1 MRIAI
6 LIGVAL
12 SAACGRA
19 YALDCSRP
27 SMSAARVICSDAG
40 LRKLFD
46 QRQQAYEAAKARS
59 NEAERKALADDNRR
73 WLKSYQAACGIAA
86 AGGAPPLGK
95 AVVRCFAR
103 AFKARIAWLRNYP
116 AAAQP
121 GAATADSRHHPPSRP
136 QPEAPTAAA
145 PVPALM
151 RREFT
156 FACRTPEK
164 LVRVLRALAA
174 NDLSYPLNQPDCLPL
189 VKGRA
194 VAVIARD
201 GKLAKIRLCNPDAG
215 CVEVYADA
223 ASIGDDAPARAGQA
237 ARK

>member
-12 SAACGRA
+12 SAACSRA
-19 YALDCSRP
+19 YALDCSHP
-27 SMSAARVICSDAG
+27 SMPAARVICSDAG

-73 WLKSYQAACGIAA
+73 WLKSYQAACGVAA

-121 GAATADSRHHPPSRP
+121 GAATA
-136 QPEAPTAAA
+136 AA
-145 PVPALM
+145 PAPALM

-223 ASIGDDAPARAGQA
+223 ASIGDAPARAGQA